1 MCGAGPRIVG
11 SAMPKRPMQPRDGAR
26 GCRRASTPHGGRH
39 GVYCCVFVVVTV
51 DVGAGT
57 EVVVVR
63 SVLVVCVEESDPQ
76 AASNVTPPSSV
87 VANNS

>member
-1 MCGAGPRIVG
+1 MRRAGLRIV
-11 SAMPKRPMQPRDGAR
+11 SLAMPKGPTQPRDGAR
-26 GCRRASTPHGGRH
+26 HCRRASTPYDGRH

-51 DVGAGT
+51 VAGAGT

-63 SVLVVCVEESDPQ
+63 CVLVVCVVESDPQ
-76 AASNVTPPSSV
+76 AASNVMAPMSV